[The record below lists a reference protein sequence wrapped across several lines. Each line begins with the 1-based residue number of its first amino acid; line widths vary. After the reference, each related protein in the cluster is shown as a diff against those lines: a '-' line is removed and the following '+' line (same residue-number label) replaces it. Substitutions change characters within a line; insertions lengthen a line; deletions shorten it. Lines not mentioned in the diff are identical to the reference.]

1 MSLECPRCGTTLSTF
16 ALGGATAVTCD
27 DCGYAGVQ
35 ADHSGEPRLVESW
48 EEAFARFQEEHD

>member
-16 ALGGATAVTCD
+16 DLDGATAVTCEG
-27 DCGYAGVQ
+27 CGYAGVE

-48 EEAFARFQEEHD
+48 EDAFARFQEDH